1 MNFQFYLE
9 KLHDSEEFKKFMKE
23 NSGAYLCSGFFVID
37 KEKSW
42 DEYNFDYYVPS
53 IKKMFSFKLG
63 KGIELVPIDMF
74 DKRVPEKLSL
84 DCDFKLE
91 EIENIVV
98 KRMEQENIKNK
109 IQRLLFSLQNL
120 DRKAFLVGTVFIS
133 GLGIL
138 KMNIDLSTKK
148 ITDFEKKSFFDMM
161 KIMRKK

>member
-1 MNFQFYLE
+1 MDLRFYLE
-9 KLHDSEEFKKFMKE
+9 KLHGSDEYKEFILE
-23 NSGAYLCSGFFVID
+23 NPRAYLCSGFFVID

-53 IKKMFSFKLG
+53 AKKMFSFKLG

-74 DKRVPEKLSL
+74 DKRVPGKLSL

-120 DRKAFLVGTVFIS
+120 DGKDFLVGTVFIS

-148 ITDFEKKSFFDMM
+148 ITDFDRKSFFDMM
-161 KIMRKK
+161 KIIRKK